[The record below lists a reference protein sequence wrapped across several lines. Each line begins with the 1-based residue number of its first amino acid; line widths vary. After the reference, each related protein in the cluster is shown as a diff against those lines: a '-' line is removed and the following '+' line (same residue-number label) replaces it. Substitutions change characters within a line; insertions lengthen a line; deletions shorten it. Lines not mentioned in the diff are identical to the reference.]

1 MKDDHIDSILRLAD
15 RLVALAEKR
24 WGTPEEA
31 PHAEVFKRGDPPP
44 KAETREAYQAL
55 PEEGDGRFAAFV
67 RAGAKK

>member
-1 MKDDHIDSILRLAD
+1 MIDERTTAILKLAD

-24 WGTPEEA
+24 WGTPEET